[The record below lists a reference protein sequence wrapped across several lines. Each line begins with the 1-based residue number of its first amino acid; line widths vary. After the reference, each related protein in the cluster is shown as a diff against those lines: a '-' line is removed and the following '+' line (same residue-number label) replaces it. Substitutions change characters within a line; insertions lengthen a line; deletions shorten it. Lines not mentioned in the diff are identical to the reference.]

1 MPSAPVPATAAAPA
15 PATLGDRVIG
25 LFTTTGTVTRIE
37 PIARNMRLVRV
48 ESDEIARLAWTPGQ
62 HVRVH
67 VGDRRD
73 RRSWLRPRDALRAYS
88 VWNHDG
94 GLELCVFDHDTG
106 GPGARWVRALRTG
119 QRVTF
124 GRPEGS
130 FTLRDA
136 PYHVF
141 AGEETAAVAFGAM
154 LRALPPGAP
163 AYGVIEVDG
172 PGDRLPLARGLHW
185 EYRGGRSAA
194 ASETL
199 VEAVHRLELPPGPG
213 VAYLAGEARTIQML
227 RRHLVAERGWPRQA
241 IRTKP
246 FWAPGRLG
254 LD

>member
-15 PATLGDRVIG
+15 ATTLGDRVLG

-37 PIARNMRLVRV
+37 PMTRNMRLIRV
-48 ESDEIARLAWTPGQ
+48 ESDEVARLTWTPGQ

-67 VGDRRD
+67 VDD
-73 RRSWLRPRDALRAYS
+73 RRSWLRPRDALRTYS

-94 GLELCVFDHDTG
+94 GLELCVLDHGTG
-106 GPGARWVRALRTG
+106 GPGARWARALRTG

-130 FTLRDA
+130 FALRDA

-172 PGDRLPLARGLHW
+172 PGDRLPLARDLRW
-185 EYRGGRSAA
+185 EYRDGRPAA

-241 IRTKP
+241 IRTKS
-246 FWAPGRLG
+246 FWAPGRRG

>member
-1 MPSAPVPATAAAPA
+1 M
-15 PATLGDRVIG
+15 
-25 LFTTTGTVTRIE
+25 TRIE

-73 RRSWLRPRDALRAYS
+73 RRSWLWPRDALRAYS

-172 PGDRLPLARGLHW
+172 PGDRLPLARDLHW

-199 VEAVHRLELPPGPG
+199 VEAVHRLELRPAPASPTWPERP
-213 VAYLAGEARTIQML
+213 AASRCCAGTWSPNAAGRARPSAPNPSGLPDGSALTSLFRTERL
-227 RRHLVAERGWPRQA
+227 RIPS
-241 IRTKP
+241 
-246 FWAPGRLG
+246 
-254 LD
+254 